1 MPNQMNNIK
10 RISQIILPIF
20 LLGCLLLTIVPVQAD
35 TVVPAQPPNAKTD
48 LVFNLLP
55 GSYYDRIQAGEE
67 THLYLELRNQGD
79 TTITGIHF
87 NAGLPKGWAIRF
99 VPADLA
105 VLTAGS
111 SNTIEAFLTTDKN
124 AGGGYNV
131 TLLAEADQTRGAAT
145 AYFNVK
151 GGANLWLWLGIGI
164 GVVVI
169 AGFILVFIRQGKQ

>member
-1 MPNQMNNIK
+1 MNK
-10 RISQIILPIF
+10 MLRIIQVIVPVL

-35 TVVPAQPPNAKTD
+35 TVVPAQPPNGKTN
-48 LVFNLLP
+48 LVLNLLP

-79 TTITGIHF
+79 TAITGIHF
-87 NAGLPKGWAIRF
+87 NAGLPKGWSVRF

-111 SNTIEAFLTTDKN
+111 STTIEAFLTTDKN

-131 TLLAEADQTRGAAT
+131 TLLADSDQTRGATT

-151 GGANLWLWLGIGI
+151 GGSTLWLWLGIGL
-164 GVVVI
+164 GVIVI
-169 AGFILVFIRQGKQ
+169 MGFVLVFFRQGKH